1 MKDLILS
8 PEAEQD
14 LVDIWIYIAED
25 SPSMLIDTWTSFIK
39 KGCSLLKI
47 QKLVQSE
54 MNS

>member
-25 SPSMLIDTWTSFIK
+25 SPTNAARYVDKLYK
-39 KGCSLLKI
+39 KGLLHAENPKI
-47 QKLVQSE
+47 GTEL
-54 MNS
+54 N